1 MTLSAHADHLVAN
14 AERLI
19 PQSLET
25 AHVSNGRFHISDR
38 KDLLIA
44 LTHLTPLRVVE
55 AWIDGMLADPD
66 CLSKI
71 NAAHYATR
79 HTYFLAQS
87 IAHIGGAA
95 PDAAP
100 FDPAASRH
108 HHQVPS
114 KLNERDHVDAGRIA
128 METPEI
134 LIAYGA
140 YHALFIG
147 YFDALS
153 HAVGGDPESRLQKAI
168 RFTRDVTD
176 HRIIHDFFA
185 QGPAAF
191 TCLVHADRIAREG
204 GQLGEGREGGT
215 LGDFTLDDFAATNEL
230 TRRNGLFQAHM
241 PGRTV
246 VCPFYRLFVG
256 AAGEVTERTDTAP
269 RGARLFNGVRLHA
282 LYQHAKRSAEPAI
295 LWELKTMLAPAV
307 DEATHTLEDAAER
320 HATRPVVTRASAQ
333 PS

>member
-1 MTLSAHADHLVAN
+1 MTLSAHADYLVAH
-14 AERLI
+14 AEKLI

-25 AHVSNGRFHISDR
+25 AHVSHGRFHISDR

-55 AWIDGMLADPD
+55 AWIDATLADPD

-71 NAAHYATR
+71 NAEHYATR
-79 HTYFLAQS
+79 HTHFLAQS
-87 IAHIGGAA
+87 ISHSGAAA

-100 FDPAASRH
+100 FDPAAPRH
-108 HHQVPS
+108 HHQLPS
-114 KLNERDHVDAGRIA
+114 KLSEREHVEAGKIA
-128 METPEI
+128 MNAPEI
-134 LIAYGA
+134 LMAYGA
-140 YHALFIG
+140 YHALFIS
-147 YFDALS
+147 YFDALAK
-153 HAVGGDPESRLQKAI
+153 AVGGDPESRLQKAI

-204 GQLGEGREGGT
+204 GT

-230 TRRNGLFQAHM
+230 TRRNGLFQAHV

-282 LYQHAKRSAEPAI
+282 LFQHAKKSTGRDA

-307 DEATHTLEDAAER
+307 SEAMHLLDEAAER
-320 HATRPVVTRASAQ
+320 HAARPASWGAL
-333 PS
+333 PRTALES